1 MWGGAGDWWVTPRV
15 AKWSHHHSPE
25 NGPGARARRLR
36 WLRRART
43 SHLPTVQHVQSGSSI
58 IRQASGRAR
67 DAPETSDTCP
77 RSPATSYGSRSSA
90 IVMPE
95 AKALRGCDTGRLPDR
110 LSDRVPSQRFHANMR
125 ASRCARIQD
134 HDTSRARGK
143 TFQRNM
149 ETLIAL
155 QSGFTY

>member
-1 MWGGAGDWWVTPRV
+1 MQTTIIQRMASQR
-15 AKWSHHHSPE
+15 AAESPE
-25 NGPGARARRLR
+25 NGPGARARCLR
-36 WLRRART
+36 RLRRART
-43 SHLPTVQHVQSGSSI
+43 SRLPTVRHVQSRCPV

-134 HDTSRARGK
+134 HDTSRAWGK